1 MTVPEAAAWIAE
13 PYVAPMSMPSCMRP
27 QRNPNGLVTGPEA
40 GQIRPADD
48 GVDDGP
54 LLECCAWAAW
64 MRAVSAALEACR
76 ESISSASARSEAESC
91 ERSVSF
97 CCFVLAI
104 WSR

>member
-1 MTVPEAAAWIAE
+1 
-13 PYVAPMSMPSCMRP
+13 MRP
-27 QRNPNGLVTGPEA
+27 QRNPNGLVTGPDA

-54 LLECCAWAAW
+54 LLECCACAAW
-64 MRAVSAALEACR
+64 MRAVSAALEACS

-97 CCFVLAI
+97 CCFVRRDLVARTEQLVRGRRV
-104 WSR
+104 SAPCAR